1 MGKVECDKCGACCQT
16 FPVLVSLSDATR
28 EPRIKQC
35 AIELPE
41 HLKQPSWDFKLHP
54 LPFHRGCCFLGGDAL
69 CTIYETRPD
78 VCRTFEAGSKQCI
91 EARAHLGLPPL
102 QEWQPDSH

>member
-16 FPVLVSLSDATR
+16 FPVLVSLSDAMR

-54 LPFHRGCCFLGGDAL
+54 LPFHRGCCFLGGDDL
-69 CTIYETRPD
+69 CTVYETRPD
-78 VCRTFEAGSKQCI
+78 VCRTFEAGTEECA
-91 EARAHLGLPPL
+91 EARARLGLPPL
-102 QEWQPDSH
+102 QEWQPDRH